1 MGPCSNHSEWWR
13 LGWWLPT
20 SWFFCPNSGPSR
32 ESQIFSPQQSHKMP
46 AAPASSCQW
55 PPTRACLR
63 LCHLKAFPLQTSVSP
78 HIPRSHGWLPCY
90 SKLSEQPVLFSLL
103 SFYFHNSNAQQCNK
117 RSTNRYYYI
126 HEQTIAT
133 LINSKEKGQ
142 VVISFDFLKCLK
154 SKRKSR
160 YSPGLN
166 RWAGAHST
174 GIWITD
180 NPALSFTSCTYEAQR
195 PEVET

>member
-46 AAPASSCQW
+46 AALASSCQW

-63 LCHLKAFPLQTSVSP
+63 LCHLKAFPSQTSASP
-78 HIPRSHGWLPCY
+78 HIPRSRGWLPCY

-117 RSTNRYYYI
+117 RSTIRYYYI
-126 HEQTIAT
+126 HEQTRAT
-133 LINSKEKGQ
+133 LINSKLFHLISLSVSSQKENQDILLALTDELGLIQQ
-142 VVISFDFLKCLK
+142 VARSLTILPYPSPPVHMKLK
-154 SKRKSR
+154 
-160 YSPGLN
+160 
-166 RWAGAHST
+166 
-174 GIWITD
+174 D
-180 NPALSFTSCTYEAQR
+180 QR
-195 PEVET
+195 